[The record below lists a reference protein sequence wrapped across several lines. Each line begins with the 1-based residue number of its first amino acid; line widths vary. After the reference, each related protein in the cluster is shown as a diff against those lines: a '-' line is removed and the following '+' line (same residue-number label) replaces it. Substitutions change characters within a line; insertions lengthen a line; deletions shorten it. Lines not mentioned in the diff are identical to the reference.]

1 VSRAEHP
8 APLTLFQAHLGYAF
22 HNVALLEQA
31 LTHRSYAHEVVGGQ
45 ADYERLEFLGDAVL
59 GLMISA
65 YLYTAHPLAREGQLS
80 QLRAALVQQQTLV
93 HLARRLDL
101 GRFLRLG
108 RGEHQHGGRDKDSL
122 LAAAFEAVVAA
133 VYLDSGLLKTQE
145 VFVRH
150 FMPVIEQYTT
160 VRPDWDYKG
169 ALQTQTLST
178 FGCTPTYQIVR
189 EEGPAHHKTFYVQ
202 LTLNHEYGC
211 VGIGR
216 SKKAAEQQAA
226 KQLLALL
233 RQGGTASS

>member
-1 VSRAEHP
+1 MALL
-8 APLTLFQAHLGYAF
+8 ALFQAHLGYAF
-22 HNVALLEQA
+22 QNVALLEQA
-31 LTHRSYAHEVVGGQ
+31 LTHRSYAHEMAGNQ

-65 YLYTAHPLAREGQLS
+65 YLYTADPLAREGQLS
-80 QLRAALVQQQTLV
+80 QLRAGLVQQQTLAS
-93 HLARRLDL
+93 LARQIDL
-101 GRFLRLG
+101 GRFLLLG

-133 VYLDSGLLKTQE
+133 VYVDGGLLRTQE
-145 VFVRH
+145 VFVRR
-150 FMPVIEQYTT
+150 FMPVIEQCAT
-160 VRPDWDYKG
+160 VRPDRDYKG
-169 ALQTQTLST
+169 VLQTQTLSA
-178 FGCTPTYQIVR
+178 FGCTPTYQVVR
-189 EEGPAHHKTFYVQ
+189 EEGPAHQKTFYVQ

-233 RQGGTASS
+233 EQTRT